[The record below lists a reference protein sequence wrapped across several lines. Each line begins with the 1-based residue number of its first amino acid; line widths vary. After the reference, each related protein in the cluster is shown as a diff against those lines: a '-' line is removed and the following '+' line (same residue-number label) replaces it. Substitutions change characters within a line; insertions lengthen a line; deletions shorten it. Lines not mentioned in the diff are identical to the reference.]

1 MILPGK
7 RLTYPVF
14 TDVCS
19 ALCHTD
25 KLSRFLTIFLSLW
38 TFVIVIRNL
47 RFCPGGARVVG
58 LSPVWWG
65 VVNFEHGACVREL
78 TEDSNLRLHVHIAY
92 CVFVSWRALPV
103 KCDKTETNSKYT
115 YSLWTYEIYTLPFN
129 IWWCLNFVFSW
140 VIVTILVV
148 VMKIHQILFFKSLK
162 ICI

>member
-1 MILPGK
+1 MSAVPSVTLKNSAGFDNFLK
-7 RLTYPVF
+7 FLDFYWTLNCDQKSSVLSGWCSSGWPVPCLMGGRQLRAWRVRPWADWGF
-14 TDVCS
+14 
-19 ALCHTD
+19 
-25 KLSRFLTIFLSLW
+25 KLMSSR
-38 TFVIVIRNL
+38 
-47 RFCPGGARVVG
+47 
-58 LSPVWWG
+58 
-65 VVNFEHGACVREL
+65 
-78 TEDSNLRLHVHIAY
+78 AY
-92 CVFVSWRALPV
+92 CVFVNWRALPV